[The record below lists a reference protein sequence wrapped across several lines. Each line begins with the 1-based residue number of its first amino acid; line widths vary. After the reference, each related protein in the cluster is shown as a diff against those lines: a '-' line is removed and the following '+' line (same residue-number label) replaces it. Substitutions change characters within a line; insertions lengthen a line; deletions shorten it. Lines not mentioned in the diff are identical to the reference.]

1 MFGDL
6 TITASFLFTGVCIFI
21 HREPSSSM
29 SDLCAGDI
37 ILCRGAS
44 QLIQHDVIKPS
55 SIHAGDVLQMFGDEY
70 MYLSSVVF
78 VKEVS

>member
-1 MFGDL
+1 
-6 TITASFLFTGVCIFI
+6 
-21 HREPSSSM
+21 M